1 MSTFN
6 KKAFGERL
14 KKIRKQKGLTQE
26 ILANSL
32 NVNPATISRFESG
45 RLLPDIEQIS
55 IICDELDIFV
65 SDLLYSNTKIVN
77 KENSKNVFKTKIL
90 YLYYKGIYPTS
101 KKTAKLKFKIEII
114 ERTENI
120 EINFLDYRTNKIYM
134 TGYMLADNNIA
145 IMVFEN
151 YKADSP
157 RLEVTKITVNIS
169 NNFNGL
175 MLGSLSATN
184 GNYVPNER
192 KCIISKKDLEFS
204 DQMLDRLKVTREE
217 LEDIEKQ
224 DAWYININNKADY
237 EE

>member
-55 IICDELDIFV
+55 IICDELYIFV

>member
-1 MSTFN
+1 MATFN
-6 KKAFGERL
+6 KKSFGERL

-26 ILANSL
+26 NLANSL

-55 IICDELDIFV
+55 VICDELDVFV
-65 SDLLYSNTKIVN
+65 SDLLSSNTKIVN
-77 KENSKNVFKTKIL
+77 KENSKNVFKTKTL

-120 EINFLDYRTNKIYM
+120 EINFLDYKTNKTYM
-134 TGYMLADNNIA
+134 TGYMLSDNNIA

-151 YKADSP
+151 YKVDSP

-192 KCIISKKDLEFS
+192 KCIISKEDLDFS
-204 DQMLDRLKVTREE
+204 KKMLDMLKITKEE
-217 LEDIEKQ
+217 LEDIKKQ

>member
-1 MSTFN
+1 MATFN

-26 ILANSL
+26 NLANSL

-65 SDLLYSNTKIVN
+65 SDLLSSNTKIVN

-120 EINFLDYRTNKIYM
+120 EINFLDYKTNKIYM
-134 TGYMLADNNIA
+134 TGYMLADSNIA

-204 DQMLDRLKVTREE
+204 DQMLDMLKVTREE

>member
-1 MSTFN
+1 MATFN
-6 KKAFGERL
+6 KKAFGEKL

-26 ILANSL
+26 NLAHSL
-32 NVNPATISRFESG
+32 NVDISTISRFESG
-45 RLLPDIEQIS
+45 RLLPNIEQIS
-55 IICDELDIFV
+55 ILCDELDIFV
-65 SDLLYSNTKIVN
+65 NELLTSSDKIIN

-90 YLYYKGIYPTS
+90 YLYYKGIYPSTN
-101 KKTAKLKFKIEII
+101 KVAKLKFKIEII

-120 EINFLDYRTNKIYM
+120 EINFLDYKTNKIYM

-151 YKADSP
+151 YKANSP
-157 RLEVTKITVNIS
+157 RLEVTKIVVNIS
-169 NNFNGL
+169 NNFNDL

-192 KCIISKKDLEFS
+192 KCIISKQDLNFS
-204 DQMLDRLKVTREE
+204 DNMLDMLKVTKEE
-217 LEDIEKQ
+217 LQAIEEQ
-224 DAWYININNKADY
+224 DAWYMNINNKDDY